1 VDLIAM
7 QNMILTL
14 AKPMNRDQCSTF
26 AQDGAQLMGELC
38 QLARIEVIADFTQYN
53 QIRTDLQ
60 IEIPQIGTLDA
71 YIVVPTA
78 SLPSP
83 ADRARRDVRCE
94 NLLAA

>member
-1 VDLIAM
+1 MRTLFSMLAAM
-7 QNMILTL
+7 MALTAYSQDTTNYYKSARLKENARDNM
-14 AKPMNRDQCSTF
+14 
-26 AQDGAQLMGELC
+26 GA
-38 QLARIEVIADFTQYN
+38 IADFTQYN

-83 ADRARRDVRCE
+83 ADRARRDVHCE